1 MHDWHARQASLA
13 AGLRLPSILLKIW
26 YIHCFH
32 ISSSSAIFLFKKAGS
47 VAIVPDM
54 KTTQNTKRTKFIF
67 VTGGVLSSLGKGLAS
82 AALGALLESRG
93 LTVTF
98 QKLDPYINVDPGT
111 MNPFQHGEVYVTDDG
126 AETDLDMGHYERY
139 TNAVMAQKNN
149 YTSGRIYYSVIT
161 KERRGEY
168 LGGTVQVIPHITDEI
183 KAAVLQL
190 DGSVDV
196 AIIEIGG
203 TVGDIEGLP
212 FIEAIRQL
220 RGDLGREYTLFIHLT
235 LVPYIKTAGE
245 VKTKP
250 TQHSVRELRADG
262 IQPDILIC
270 RTEVPLEDSL
280 KAKIALFCNV
290 QKDAVITAI
299 DCGTIYELPIN
310 LYREGLDHK
319 ILELL
324 NVWTGQPNIKPW
336 EELVHTIKNPKNTVT
351 IAITGKYVDLTES
364 YKSLHEAL
372 VHGGLANGTK
382 VELRY
387 LSAEDLEIKDPAELL
402 EGCDGILVPGG
413 FGKRGAEGKIKAITY
428 ARENKIPF
436 FGICLGMQLAV
447 VEYARNVI
455 GLNNANSTEFDETA
469 KDPVIYLIK
478 EWYDYRTKKIQTRD
492 EQSEM
497 GGTLRL
503 GAYPCVLKDETHA
516 AKAYQLPEISERH
529 RHRFEFN
536 NTYLDVLE
544 KHGLI
549 IAGTSPDKELVEI
562 VEIADHPWFLGCQF
576 HPEFKSKPMKPHPL
590 FRDFISASLNRKL
603 NG

>member
-1 MHDWHARQASLA
+1 M
-13 AGLRLPSILLKIW
+13 
-26 YIHCFH
+26 
-32 ISSSSAIFLFKKAGS
+32 KK
-47 VAIVPDM
+47 PN
-54 KTTQNTKRTKFIF
+54 NTKRTKFIF

-82 AALGALLESRG
+82 AAIGALLESRG

-139 TNAVMAQKNN
+139 TSAVMAQKNN

-183 KAAVLQL
+183 KAAVRQL

-235 LVPYIKTAGE
+235 LVPYIKSAGE

-262 IQPDILIC
+262 IQPDILLC

-290 QKDAVITAI
+290 PQDAVITAI
-299 DCGTIYELPIN
+299 DVDTIYELP
-310 LYREGLDHK
+310 LHLHREGLDSK

-324 NVWTGQPNIKPW
+324 NIWTGQPNIKPW
-336 EELVHTIKNPKNTVT
+336 EELVHNIKHPRNEVT

-372 VHGGLANGTK
+372 IHGGLANGTK
-382 VELRY
+382 VNLEY
-387 LSAEDLEIKDPAELL
+387 ISAECLESKNVASLL
-402 EGCDGILVPGG
+402 DGCDGILVPGG
-413 FGKRGAEGKIKAITY
+413 FGKRGVEGKIKAINY
-428 ARENKIPF
+428 ARKNKVPF

-447 VEYARNVI
+447 VEFSRDVL
-455 GLNNANSTEFDETA
+455 GLYMANSTELDEATP
-469 KDPVIYLIK
+469 DPVIYLIK
-478 EWYDYRTKKIQTRD
+478 EWFDYRTNQVQIRD
-492 EQSEM
+492 ENSDL

-503 GAYPCVLKDETHA
+503 GAYPCVLKADTNAHR
-516 AKAYQLPEISERH
+516 AYGVDEISERH

-536 NTYLDVLE
+536 NVYRKELE
-544 KHGLI
+544 DHGLI
-549 IAGTSPDKELVEI
+549 VSGTSPDNNLVEI
-562 VEIADHPWFLGCQF
+562 VEIEDHPWFLGCQF

-590 FRDFISASLNRKL
+590 FRDFISAALAHKQR
-603 NG
+603 G

>member
-1 MHDWHARQASLA
+1 
-13 AGLRLPSILLKIW
+13 
-26 YIHCFH
+26 
-32 ISSSSAIFLFKKAGS
+32 
-47 VAIVPDM
+47 M
-54 KTTQNTKRTKFIF
+54 KTSTNTKRTKFIF

-82 AALGALLESRG
+82 AAIGALLESRG

-149 YTSGRIYYSVIT
+149 YTSGRIYYSVIN

-220 RGDLGREYTLFIHLT
+220 RSDLGREYSLFIHLT
-235 LVPYIKTAGE
+235 LVPFIKAAGE

-262 IQPDILIC
+262 IQPDILVC
-270 RTEVPLEDSL
+270 RTEVPIEDSL
-280 KAKIALFCNV
+280 KAKIALFCSVPN
-290 QKDAVITAI
+290 DAVITAI
-299 DCGTIYELPIN
+299 DVDTIYEVPLH
-310 LYREGLDHK
+310 LHQEGLDTK
-319 ILELL
+319 ILKLL
-324 NVWTGQPNIKPW
+324 NIWTGQPNIKPW
-336 EELVHTIKNPKNTVT
+336 VDLVNNIKNPKHKVK
-351 IAITGKYVDLTES
+351 IAITGKYIDLTES

-372 VHGGLANGTK
+372 VHGGIANSTK

-387 LSAEDLEIKDPAELL
+387 ISAEDFEKKDPEKLL
-402 EGCDGILVPGG
+402 ADCDGILVPGG
-413 FGKRGAEGKIKAITY
+413 FGQRGAEGKIRAINY
-428 ARENKIPF
+428 ARVNKIPF
-436 FGICLGMQLAV
+436 LGICLGMQLAV
-447 VEYARNVI
+447 VEYSRNV
-455 GLNNANSTEFDETA
+455 ANLPKAHSTELDATTP
-469 KDPVIYLIK
+469 DPVIYLIK
-478 EWYDYRTKKIQTRD
+478 EWFDYRSNKIQVRD
-492 EQSEM
+492 ETSDM

-503 GAYPCVLKDETHA
+503 GAYPCVLVKDTNST
-516 AKAYQLPEISERH
+516 KAYQQDEISERH
-529 RHRFEFN
+529 RHRYEFN
-536 NTYLDVLE
+536 NEYRELLE
-544 KHGLI
+544 KSGLKV
-549 IAGTSPDKELVEI
+549 AGTSPDNNLVEI
-562 VEIADHPWFLGCQF
+562 VEIEDHPWFLGCQF
-576 HPEFKSKPMKPHPL
+576 HPEFKSKPMNPHPL
-590 FRDFISASLNRKL
+590 FRDFIGAALKKKQKEK
-603 NG
+603 

>member
-1 MHDWHARQASLA
+1 
-13 AGLRLPSILLKIW
+13 
-26 YIHCFH
+26 
-32 ISSSSAIFLFKKAGS
+32 
-47 VAIVPDM
+47 M
-54 KTTQNTKRTKFIF
+54 KTSNSSKRTKFIF
-67 VTGGVLSSLGKGLAS
+67 VTGGVLSSLGKGLA
-82 AALGALLESRG
+82 AAAIGALLESRG

-111 MNPFQHGEVYVTDDG
+111 MNPFQHGEVFVTDDG

-139 TNAVMAQKNN
+139 THAIMAQKNN

-220 RGDLGREYTLFIHLT
+220 RGDLGRENSLYIHLT
-235 LVPYIKTAGE
+235 LVPYIKAAGE

-262 IQPDILIC
+262 IRPDILVC
-270 RTEVPLEDSL
+270 RTEVPLPDNL
-280 KAKIALFCNV
+280 KSKIGLFCDV
-290 QKDAVITAI
+290 ATDAVITAI
-299 DCGTIYELPIN
+299 DVDTIYEVPLR
-310 LYREGLDHK
+310 LHEEGIDTK

-324 NVWTGQPNIKPW
+324 NIWTGKPDIAPW
-336 EELVHTIKNPKNTVT
+336 QELVRKIKNPKGTVT

-372 VHGGLANGTK
+372 IHGGVANDVK

-387 LSAEDLEIKDPAELL
+387 ISAEDLENPDNDPADMLKD
-402 EGCDGILVPGG
+402 CHGILVPGG
-413 FGKRGAEGKIKAITY
+413 FGRRGVEGKIRAINY

-447 VEYARNVI
+447 VEYSRNVL
-455 GLNNANSTEFDETA
+455 GLKDAHSTELVDKTS
-469 KDPVIYLIK
+469 DPVIYLIK
-478 EWYDYRTKKIQTRD
+478 EWYDYRTKQMQVRD
-492 EQSEM
+492 ETSDL

-503 GAYPCVLKDETHA
+503 GAYPCILTDKTFA
-516 AKAYQLPEISERH
+516 KKAYQKKEISERH
-529 RHRFEFN
+529 RHRYEFN
-536 NTYLDVLE
+536 NDYRTQLE
-544 KHGLI
+544 EKGLVVS
-549 IAGTSPDKELVEI
+549 GTSPDNNLVEI

-590 FRDFISASLNRKL
+590 FRDFIAAAIAHK
-603 NG
+603 G

>member
-1 MHDWHARQASLA
+1 MEN
-13 AGLRLPSILLKIW
+13 
-26 YIHCFH
+26 
-32 ISSSSAIFLFKKAGS
+32 
-47 VAIVPDM
+47 
-54 KTTQNTKRTKFIF
+54 TNNTKRTKFIF

-82 AALGALLESRG
+82 AAIGALLESRG

-139 TNAVMAQKNN
+139 TSAVMAQKNN
-149 YTSGRIYYSVIT
+149 YTSGRIYYSVIM

-190 DGSVDV
+190 DGSADV

-220 RGDLGREYTLFIHLT
+220 RGDLGKERSIYIHLT

-262 IQPDILIC
+262 IQPDILVC

-280 KAKIALFCNV
+280 KAKLSLFCNV
-290 QKDAVITAI
+290 PPDAVITAI
-299 DCGTIYELPIN
+299 DVDTIYELP
-310 LYREGLDHK
+310 LYLHKEGLDNK

-324 NVWTGQPNIKPW
+324 NIWTGQPNIKPW
-336 EELVHTIKNPKNTVT
+336 EELVHKIKNPKKSVT

-372 VHGGLANGTK
+372 IHGGIANETK
-382 VELRY
+382 VNLIY
-387 LSAEDLEIKDPAELL
+387 ISAEDLESQNAATLL

-413 FGKRGAEGKIKAITY
+413 FGKRGSEGKTKAITY
-428 ARENKIPF
+428 ARENNIPF

-447 VEYARNVI
+447 VEFARAK
-455 GLNNANSTEFDETA
+455 LKLAKANSIEMDEKTP
-469 KDPVIYLIK
+469 DPVIYLIK
-478 EWYDYRTKKIQTRD
+478 EWFDYRTN
-492 EQSEM
+492 EM
-497 GGTLRL
+497 QIRNEESDLGGTLRL
-503 GAYPCVLKDETHA
+503 GAYPCVLKKDTRA
-516 AKAYQLPEISERH
+516 SQAYNNVDEISERH
-529 RHRFEFN
+529 RHRYEFN
-536 NTYLDVLE
+536 NDYRQRLE
-544 KHGLI
+544 ENGLVI
-549 IAGTSPDKELVEI
+549 SGASPDNNLVEI
-562 VEIADHPWFLGCQF
+562 IEIEDHPWFLGCQF

-590 FRDFISASLNRKL
+590 FKDFIAAALKKKQK
-603 NG
+603 GQ